1 LNAREV
7 RNRQRGGGTI
17 KFILTVLILGFVVF
31 AMFKVAPAYFANYQ
45 LEDMMKS
52 EALFATSAIP
62 HKTSDDIRADLWKK
76 VQELGIPATQEQIKV
91 TTNGDNQGSAV
102 TMAVDYT
109 VPVDLVVYKFT
120 LDFHSH
126 AESHSL

>member
-1 LNAREV
+1 MNAKEV
-7 RNRQRGGGTI
+7 RNSQRGGGTL
-17 KFILTVLILGFVVF
+17 KFILTLLLLGVAIFVIY
-31 AMFKVAPAYFANYQ
+31 KIAPAYFANYQ

-62 HKTSDDIRADLWKK
+62 RKTSDDIHADLWKK
-76 VQELGIPATQEQIKV
+76 IQELGIPATQEQIKV

-102 TMAVDYT
+102 TMAVDYS
-109 VPVDLVVYKFT
+109 VPVDLIVYKFS

-126 AESHSL
+126 AASHSL